1 MNIEQFQKHI
11 KEFVIYLQKI
21 RNYSPHTIRSYQSDL
36 NRFLKYLN
44 ESKITEIDQ
53 KSITQYMNF
62 LIRYGH
68 DTRSVARILSTIK
81 SYHKFLKK
89 TLNKFE
95 DFVIA
100 IKTPK
105 IKKHLPGVIPYETL
119 KSAFVIED
127 RRDRA
132 IMEVIYSCGLRAS
145 ELIGLNIQDIDLH
158 RQEIKVRGKGNKQ
171 RLIPF
176 GSPARAAILAY
187 IPKRSGKE
195 SAFFQNRMGR
205 RLTTRS
211 IQRIVRKYLM
221 QVAKVCGTNP
231 HILRHS
237 FATHLLE
244 NGADLRAVQELLGH
258 AKLSTVQ
265 IYTHV
270 TTRRLQEIY
279 DKKHPRAD

>member
-1 MNIEQFQKHI
+1 M
-11 KEFVIYLQKI
+11 
-21 RNYSPHTIRSYQSDL
+21 DL
-36 NRFLKYLN
+36 NRFMNNIDGFIDYLRKERNYSIHTVRNYQSDIKAFTKYLLDA
-44 ESKITEIDQ
+44 KLVTVTQ
-53 KSITQYMNF
+53 KGITQYMNF
-62 LIRYGH
+62 LIRYGI
-68 DTRSVARILSTIK
+68 DARSVARKLSALK
-81 SYHKFLKK
+81 SYFKYMQK
-89 TLNKFE
+89 TLIDTDNVTE
-95 DFVIA
+95 A

-105 IKKHLPGVIPYETL
+105 IKKHLPGVIPYELL
-119 KSAFVIED
+119 KDAFIIEH

-145 ELIGLNIQDIDLH
+145 ELVGLDLLDIDLH
-158 RQEIKVRGKGNKQ
+158 RKEIKVRGKGNKQ
-171 RLIPF
+171 RIIPL
-176 GSPARAAILAY
+176 GSPARSAIIAY
-187 IPKRSGKE
+187 LPERSNTD
-195 SAFFQNRMGR
+195 SAFFQNRTGH

-221 QVAKVCGTNP
+221 QIARASGTNP
-231 HILRHS
+231 HVLRHS

-265 IYTHV
+265 IYTHI